1 MDTHGYRSI
10 DDFCGK
16 VVSAVRTAPELTLH
30 DGYAHIREP
39 NLAGPCKAACPHHVP
54 VQAYVQSIARG
65 DFHHAYE
72 LITGKGVLQ
81 GACAYICPHPCE
93 DACVRGRTGRPVAI
107 KALKRFVLELGRAEG
122 WQPTAAQAVQNG
134 RRAAVIGS
142 GPAGLACADELRKA
156 GYAVTIFE
164 QAAALGGGL
173 NDAVAAGQLPAENL
187 KALLE
192 TIAGSGVE
200 LRCGVQADPQRLLE
214 DGFAGVCAAV
224 GRTGVNPWAA
234 LPGGEGVRSVLDMA
248 REQSL
253 CGTAA
258 VIN

>member
-1 MDTHGYRSI
+1 M
-10 DDFCGK
+10 
-16 VVSAVRTAPELTLH
+16 SAVRTAPELTLH

-122 WQPTAAQAVQNG
+122 WQPAAAQAVQNG

-142 GPAGLACADELRKA
+142 GPAGLACAAELRKA

-187 KALLE
+187 
-192 TIAGSGVE
+192 
-200 LRCGVQADPQRLLE
+200 
-214 DGFAGVCAAV
+214 
-224 GRTGVNPWAA
+224 
-234 LPGGEGVRSVLDMA
+234 
-248 REQSL
+248 
-253 CGTAA
+253 
-258 VIN
+258 